1 MVGVDLF
8 YLNMSIRKPIVGYDY
23 QNRQGSFISNVDD
36 FMDQDMTGKSKGS
49 NPQRRKFKSSFRSS
63 RISDYYNDGYDGDQ
77 GMLGTFGSKRSSK
90 MLVKSYLI
98 LSALGGLVASIGI
111 IAINAVFLH

>member
-49 NPQRRKFKSSFRSS
+49 NP
-63 RISDYYNDGYDGDQ
+63 
-77 GMLGTFGSKRSSK
+77 
-90 MLVKSYLI
+90 
-98 LSALGGLVASIGI
+98 
-111 IAINAVFLH
+111 